1 MSDRSAY
8 LAAALASM
16 QQQPTP
22 TTGAGVGMGLGA
34 QALMQYALGRQHRDQ
49 QNTLNSLANDPMMS
63 GAMADGSSIPQGMS
77 GMQPGMQTVNPD
89 GSIGNP
95 QQQFGGLAMLG
106 QKLKGLFGGN

>member
-1 MSDRSAY
+1 MDKSQY
-8 LAAALASM
+8 LLAALASM
-16 QQQPTP
+16 QN
-22 TTGAGVGMGLGA
+22 GA
-34 QALMQYALGRQHRDQ
+34 QGQSVGGAQPFAGSQAAIQYALGRQQRDQ
-49 QNTLNSLANDPMMS
+49 QNTLNGLANDPMMS
-63 GAMADGSSIPQGMS
+63 GAMADGSAIPQGMS